1 MSVMT
6 TAGDLQDLARV
17 DQPGF
22 YDVRNAP
29 LLARLRQEA
38 PVFYYAELGT
48 WVLSKYHDVKYAS
61 KTPELFSVRKGILL
75 NDARYGESIAD
86 SFFPEGAELIS
97 TLDPPRHGEVRRT
110 IAPAFTPR
118 AIAALEDP
126 VRTVC
131 RQILDGF
138 EAGRPVEFIHAAAR
152 VVPIQAVAR
161 LLGVPADEVDVDKI
175 QFWTDEMLKM
185 GAPLPREELEQAAAN
200 AAEVGQFLAGVLARK
215 AASPGGSDL
224 MSTLA
229 TAELD
234 RRRLSEMNI
243 LMLAT
248 AVLVAGNE
256 TTRNL
261 LAGTMWA
268 LAQHPGQMRTLA
280 ADPSLVKQTVE
291 EVLRWITPVP
301 GFMRNAKQDIELRGQ
316 EIKQGQYVY
325 LLYFAANRDEECWAD
340 PDTFDITR
348 APDPA
353 VLSFGFGQHA
363 CIGAAVARL
372 EARVFLEEMLA
383 RFSGVSLAGEAKR
396 VGSPLQHGWHELPVA
411 FER

>member
-1 MSVMT
+1 
-6 TAGDLQDLARV
+6 
-17 DQPGF
+17 
-22 YDVRNAP
+22 
-29 LLARLRQEA
+29 
-38 PVFYYAELGT
+38 
-48 WVLSKYHDVKYAS
+48 
-61 KTPELFSVRKGILL
+61 
-75 NDARYGESIAD
+75 
-86 SFFPEGAELIS
+86 
-97 TLDPPRHGEVRRT
+97 
-110 IAPAFTPR
+110 
-118 AIAALEDP
+118 
-126 VRTVC
+126 
-131 RQILDGF
+131 
-138 EAGRPVEFIHAAAR
+138 
-152 VVPIQAVAR
+152 
-161 LLGVPADEVDVDKI
+161 
-175 QFWTDEMLKM
+175 MLKM

-234 RRRLSEMNI
+234 RRRLSQMNI

-316 EIKQGQYVY
+316 KIKQGQYVY

-353 VLSFGFGQHA
+353 VL
-363 CIGAAVARL
+363 
-372 EARVFLEEMLA
+372 
-383 RFSGVSLAGEAKR
+383 
-396 VGSPLQHGWHELPVA
+396 
-411 FER
+411 

>member
-1 MSVMT
+1 MSVT
-6 TAGDLQDLARV
+6 TTGGDLQDLARV

-61 KTPELFSVRKGILL
+61 RTPGLFSVRKGILL

-86 SFFPEGAELIS
+86 SFFPDGAELIS

-118 AIAALEDP
+118 VIAALEEP
-126 VRTVC
+126 VRAVC

-138 EAGRPVEFIHAAAR
+138 EASCPVEFIHAAR
-152 VVPIQAVAR
+152 VVPIQAVAQ
-161 LLGVPADEVDVDKI
+161 LLGVPADEIDVDKI

-200 AAEVGQFLAGVLARK
+200 TAEMGQFLTGLLARK
-215 AASPGGSDL
+215 AAHPGGSDL

-261 LAGTMWA
+261 LAGMVWA
-268 LAQHPGQMRTLA
+268 LAQHPDQMRKLA

-301 GFMRNAKQDIELRGQ
+301 GFMRNATQNIELRGQ
-316 EIKQGQYVY
+316 TIKQGQYVY
-325 LLYFAANRDEECWAD
+325 LLYFAANRDEESWTD

-348 APDPA
+348 PPEPA

-363 CIGAAVARL
+363 CIGAALARL
-372 EARVFLEEMLA
+372 EGRVFLEEMLT
-383 RFSGVSLAGEAKR
+383 RFSSVTLAGEPKR
-396 VGSPLQHGWHELPVA
+396 VDSPLQHGWHVLPVA

>member
-1 MSVMT
+1 M
-6 TAGDLQDLARV
+6 
-17 DQPGF
+17 
-22 YDVRNAP
+22 
-29 LLARLRQEA
+29 
-38 PVFYYAELGT
+38 
-48 WVLSKYHDVKYAS
+48 
-61 KTPELFSVRKGILL
+61 
-75 NDARYGESIAD
+75 
-86 SFFPEGAELIS
+86 
-97 TLDPPRHGEVRRT
+97 
-110 IAPAFTPR
+110 
-118 AIAALEDP
+118 IAALEEP
-126 VRTVC
+126 VRAVC

-138 EAGRPVEFIHAAAR
+138 EASRPVEFIHAAAR
-152 VVPIQAVAR
+152 VVPIQAVAQ
-161 LLGVPADEVDVDKI
+161 LLGVPADEIDVDKI

-200 AAEVGQFLAGVLARK
+200 TAEMGQFLTGLLARK
-215 AASPGGSDL
+215 AAHPGDSDL

-261 LAGTMWA
+261 LAGMVWA
-268 LAQHPGQMRTLA
+268 LAQHPDQMRKLA

-301 GFMRNAKQDIELRGQ
+301 GFMRNATQNIELRGQ
-316 EIKQGQYVY
+316 TIKQGQYVY
-325 LLYFAANRDEECWAD
+325 LLYFAANRDEECWTD

-348 APDPA
+348 PPEPA

-363 CIGAAVARL
+363 CIGAALARL
-372 EARVFLEEMLA
+372 EGRVFLEEMLT
-383 RFSGVSLAGEAKR
+383 RFSSVTLAGEPKR
-396 VGSPLQHGWHELPVA
+396 VDSPLQHGWHVLPVT